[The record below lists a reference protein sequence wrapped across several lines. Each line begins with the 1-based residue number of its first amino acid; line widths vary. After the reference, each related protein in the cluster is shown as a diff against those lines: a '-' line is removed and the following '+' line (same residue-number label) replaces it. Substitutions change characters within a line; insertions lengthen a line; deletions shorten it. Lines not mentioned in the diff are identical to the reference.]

1 MSFRYGIA
9 KFRDGTEAYL
19 VYADS
24 PGWALKPLF
33 PSLEEAMDWRNRD
46 FPEMP
51 NTGIALQM
59 HAKSAEEPVLI
70 LADISSPE
78 CAGLWF
84 YTTASKNDMVI
95 TGPTSQLEVE
105 EAVLLGNEICTK
117 EFYEAWDTAKSV
129 LPPLIK
135 PRETSNAGVLRTRS
149 DGLPTTSNAEIC
161 AKWVADQES
170 GPFGIHPLIKGFL
183 LGHPEYCRRFPALGM
198 RGSPSQ
204 AKWENISRLMVLAN
218 QSRRGSDPVLYPKG
232 VFDAELSPRI
242 GEEFV
247 AFAKEQGIS
256 LKAIAS
262 RDYSQ
267 KDDLTR

>member
-33 PSLEEAMDWRNRD
+33 PSLEEAMDWRDRD
-46 FPEMP
+46 FPEMA
-51 NTGIALQM
+51 NTEIGFQNQ
-59 HAKSAEEPVLI
+59 AKSAEEPVLI

-78 CAGLWF
+78 CEGLWF
-84 YTTASKNDMVI
+84 YTTASKSDMVI

-117 EFYEAWDTAKSV
+117 EFYEAWDAAKSV
-129 LPPLIK
+129 VQPPVK
-135 PRETSNAGVLRTRS
+135 PKETSNAGVLRTRS

-161 AKWVADQES
+161 AKWVANQES
-170 GPFGIHPLIKGFL
+170 GPFGLHSLIKGFL
-183 LGHPEYCRRFPALGM
+183 LDHPEYCRRFPALGM

-218 QSRRGSDPVLYPKG
+218 QSRRGAEPVLYPKG
-232 VFDAELSPRI
+232 VFDAELSLRI

-247 AFAKEQGIS
+247 AFAKEQGFT
-256 LKAIAS
+256 LKAIPS

-267 KDDLTR
+267 DDGFSR